1 MQQYVVKPNDTLYL
15 IAHEFNVPLA
25 QLIKA
30 NPQISNPDMIFEGQ
44 TITIPDLPAVPNQ
57 IGVLQSNA
65 VNIINDIFHLDW
77 ESADNGINTLRTA
90 MNSVVTALQQAQ
102 VPNNT
107 IFDLNAAIR
116 ALEQNATQRR
126 TYPAISQANRVTQ
139 LIADVLDY
147 FNVVFPPDVLRLAY
161 FARQAIVN
169 VDQNDWAE
177 AEQNYRR
184 ALEVWQRLRPQL
196 VDNYVTDVANVDQTL
211 GDLRDSIS
219 RRDYLTAINSANRIL
234 ELNNIIMAD
243 FEQLYT

>member
-1 MQQYVVKPNDTLYL
+1 ML
-15 IAHEFNVPLA
+15 FR
-25 QLIKA
+25 
-30 NPQISNPDMIFEGQ
+30 S
-44 TITIPDLPAVPNQ
+44 
-57 IGVLQSNA
+57 
-65 VNIINDIFHLDW
+65 
-77 ESADNGINTLRTA
+77 
-90 MNSVVTALQQAQ
+90 
-102 VPNNT
+102 
-107 IFDLNAAIR
+107 
-116 ALEQNATQRR
+116 
-126 TYPAISQANRVTQ
+126 
-139 LIADVLDY
+139 
-147 FNVVFPPDVLRLAY
+147 LAY

-196 VDNYVTDVANVDQTL
+196 IDNYVTDVANVDQTL